1 MWHLFSVENWARRFK
16 LRKLSTFKNDWA
28 TKLVSSYIY
37 AKEKAFLPEDAVTVL
52 RKGITS
58 HLLFFK
64 AAVSIVSHLFLSKA
78 AVSRTFYLVLFKAAV
93 TIVSVIFPPPKFKVR
108 RTTLSHNRLA
118 HLLTRMLLKAVF
130 MASHKRRM
138 LQTQVHLPWNGFWEL
153 ESRDVMGVTKSFK
166 ILRSIAQ
173 IVLLW
178 CAVTS
183 LIFGTHRITG

>member
-108 RTTLSHNRLA
+108 RTTLLHNRLA
-118 HLLTRMLLKAVF
+118 HLLTRVLFNAVF
-130 MASHKRRM
+130 MAFHWQAPHATNAS
-138 LQTQVHLPWNGFWEL
+138 
-153 ESRDVMGVTKSFK
+153 SFTLK
-166 ILRSIAQ
+166 W
-173 IVLLW
+173 LL
-178 CAVTS
+178 VTS
-183 LIFGTHRITG
+183 LEMLWVWRSHSKSPSELPSWS